1 MLKFHRLPL
10 PKYSQSLEK
19 KQNKKKINK
28 STHVHVWCF
37 QGLSRLQM
45 NHSFLLSSI
54 VSVKAGSLTI
64 MAASAQFAESA
75 PLASFVWYEPLWRNM
90 WRITNTMMHSTVK
103 MTKEII
109 PEKETKQKVC
119 LEGLYWKMT
128 RSIEGQKVKILMKYT
143 WPSAESWFSSYNPQ
157 ILQWNIV
164 YFYWYYLF
172 TNFLIFVTKLVV
184 PGVSCCTGA
193 VISVNNYTN

>member
-1 MLKFHRLPL
+1 MSIEKFYKKIKAHTCLRFHRLPL
-10 PKYSQSLEK
+10 PKYSQSLG
-19 KQNKKKINK
+19 KKK
-28 STHVHVWCF
+28 STNVHVWCF

-75 PLASFVWYEPLWRNM
+75 PLASLVWYEPLWRNM

-103 MTKEII
+103 MTREII

-119 LEGLYWKMT
+119 LGGIYWKMT
-128 RSIEGQKVKILMKYT
+128 RRIEGQSEDINEIHTALCSK
-143 WPSAESWFSSYNPQ
+143 
-157 ILQWNIV
+157 
-164 YFYWYYLF
+164 
-172 TNFLIFVTKLVV
+172 LIFLL
-184 PGVSCCTGA
+184 
-193 VISVNNYTN
+193 